1 VSQQSFTTQATRYG
15 RLNEQ
20 PALTAYIKTT
30 GNNLRSSGL
39 VISVC
44 QPFIASSQDG
54 IVRDSVVVEVK
65 CPDISH
71 MKPVT
76 PFLCER
82 DGKLILKSNHD
93 YYYQIQGQLYTT
105 NQQLCELVI
114 YTLVDLKVLVVV
126 HDDSFINAM
135 VVNLVTFLL
144 NISNLL

>member
-1 VSQQSFTTQATRYG
+1 
-15 RLNEQ
+15 
-20 PALTAYIKTT
+20 
-30 GNNLRSSGL
+30 
-39 VISVC
+39 
-44 QPFIASSQDG
+44 
-54 IVRDSVVVEVK
+54 
-65 CPDISH
+65 

-114 YTLVDLKVLVVV
+114 YTLVDLKVVVVV